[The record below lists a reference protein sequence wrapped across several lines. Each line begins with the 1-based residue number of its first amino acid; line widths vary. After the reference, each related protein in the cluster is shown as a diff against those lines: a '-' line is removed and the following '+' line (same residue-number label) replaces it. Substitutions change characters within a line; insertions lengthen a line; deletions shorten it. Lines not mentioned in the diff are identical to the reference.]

1 MFIEVAGVDGSGK
14 TTVMQL
20 VRRHLLDQGI
30 QTWER
35 SLRSVAKLLFND
47 LAAEA
52 GHSHWGGVFTANE
65 VEVAHAVEMVAQFR
79 SQILSLNLDRQSF
92 VSDTYVCR
100 WLATAQMWGATNLHH
115 LVTIFGILPPPDVS
129 VRLVVDPATAYRRVQ
144 QRPQGDSLLK
154 MSDMSRIKVYAD
166 AFEAA
171 APYFLYPT
179 TLVDANRPLD
189 SVMSEVLELVDKAS
203 ARTCPIDRLA

>member
-14 TTVMQL
+14 TTVLQL
-20 VRRHLLDQGI
+20 IRRHLLDRGI

-52 GHSHWGGVFTANE
+52 GHPHWSGLFTADE
-65 VEVAHAVEMVAQFR
+65 VEIAHAVEMVAQVR

-100 WLATAQMWGATNLHH
+100 WLATAQMWEATNLHH
-115 LVTIFGILPPPDVS
+115 LVTVFGILPPPDVS
-129 VRLVVDPATAYRRVQ
+129 IRLVLDPATAYRRIQ
-144 QRPQGDSLLK
+144 ERPQGDSLLK
-154 MSDMSRIKVYAD
+154 MSDASRIKRYAD
-166 AFEAA
+166 AFETATR
-171 APYFLYPT
+171 YFPYPT
-179 TLVDANRPLD
+179 VPVDANRPLD
-189 SVMSEVLELVDKAS
+189 LVMSEILEVVDKAA
-203 ARTCPIDRLA
+203 ARMCPIGRPA